1 MIIAGFNQAIG
12 MAEVAS
18 EHGDMVDHFLE
29 MVHWVMGIL
38 FIGWTGFLIY
48 ILFRFN
54 QKANPKAIYK
64 GMSSHFSTHVEIAVV
79 IVEVVLMLG
88 FAFPLWAA
96 RTEGIPTGDDV
107 LKIRAV
113 GEQFRWTFH
122 YAGKDGKMGLIDKS
136 VMSSTNGIGLVKQDP
151 NAQDDFIS
159 LSELVLP
166 MGQAVIVQVTSKDV
180 IHGLAPVPLMTQ
192 QDAIPGR
199 EIPMWFTATKTGEW
213 DIVCAQLCGAGHA
226 NMVAKVK
233 VMPKEE
239 FDEWLASQGPMFP
252 PAAK

>member
-29 MVHWVMGIL
+29 MVHWVMGVL
-38 FIGWTGFLIY
+38 FIGWSAFLVFV
-48 ILFRFN
+48 LLRFN
-54 QKANPKAIYK
+54 KKANPKARYA
-64 GMSSHFSTHVEIAVV
+64 GMTSHFSTHVEIGVV
-79 IVEVVLMLG
+79 IVEVVLLLG

-96 RTEGIPTGDDV
+96 RTEGIPKGDNV

-113 GEQFRWTFH
+113 GQQFYWTFH
-122 YAGKDGKMGLIDKS
+122 YAGKDGKMGLTE
-136 VMSSTNGIGLVKQDP
+136 MSGVSAANGIGLVKQDP

-166 MGQAVIVQVTSKDV
+166 LGQPVIVQVTSKDV
-180 IHGLAPVPLMTQ
+180 IHGLAPIPLMTQ

-226 NMVAKVK
+226 NMVATVK
-233 VMPKEE
+233 VMPKAE
-239 FDEWLASQGPMFP
+239 FDEWLAEQAPMFP